1 MAVRKL
7 KPVTPGSRFRIVTDH
22 TELSKVAPEKSLLAR
37 QSESGG
43 RNAQGRMTSRYRGGG
58 HKQRYRIIDFK
69 REKTEVP
76 ATVKTLEYDPN
87 RTAFIALLHYADGE
101 KRYIIAP
108 NGLSVG
114 DTVVAGEKAAP
125 EVGNCLPLA
134 KIPLGAIIHNVELRP
149 GQGGELARS
158 AGSYAQ
164 VSARDGKYVIVK
176 LPSGESRMILGT
188 CLATIG
194 SVSNAD
200 HQLVVSGKAGRS
212 RWKGRRPRTRG
223 VVMNPIDHPMGG
235 GEGKSSGGHPRS
247 RNGQMAKGAKTRRPK
262 KKSNRLIVSRRKK
275 K

>member
-22 TELSKVAPEKSLLAR
+22 AELSKVAPEKSLLAR
-37 QSESGG
+37 QSDTGG

-69 REKTEVP
+69 RDKTEVP

-114 DTVVAGEKAAP
+114 DAVVAGEKAAP